1 MNLGIVGTGAMGQTL
16 LTCAK
21 ADTDIER
28 IFMIEPMQKES
39 WPKTRVDLLIDFS
52 HPQAICA
59 IYDYC
64 RACGGNIPVVLA
76 TTGYS
81 KEDEEIIRMLQK
93 ICPVDRRT
101 NFSQGIAAMNEL
113 AELGAARLGDKA
125 DIRVVE
131 AHHMKKADAPSG
143 TAKSLGHHLG
153 IPEADYPAYIASLR
167 MGNVFGQHT
176 VYFAMEDELLE
187 IRHTAY
193 SKRIFA
199 LGALEAGKQMV
210 QENMKQEC

>member
-1 MNLGIVGTGAMGQTL
+1 
-16 LTCAK
+16 
-21 ADTDIER
+21 
-28 IFMIEPMQKES
+28 
-39 WPKTRVDLLIDFS
+39 
-52 HPQAICA
+52 
-59 IYDYC
+59 
-64 RACGGNIPVVLA
+64 
-76 TTGYS
+76 
-81 KEDEEIIRMLQK
+81 MLQK

-176 VYFAMEDELLE
+176 VYFALEDEVLE